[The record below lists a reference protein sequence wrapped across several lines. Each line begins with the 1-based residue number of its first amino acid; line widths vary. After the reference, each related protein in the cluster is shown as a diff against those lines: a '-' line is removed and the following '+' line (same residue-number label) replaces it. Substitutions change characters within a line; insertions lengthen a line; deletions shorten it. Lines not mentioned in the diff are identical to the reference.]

1 MTTIDDIDN
10 FIYFISSVNQT
21 NDSVNQNSL
30 SILLEVDDYWYRY
43 QNQINELSRSDSD
56 LSNASTI
63 VN

>member
-30 SILLEVDDYWYRY
+30 SILLEVDDYRY

-56 LSNASTI
+56 LSNTSTI

>member
-1 MTTIDDIDN
+1 MATIDDIDN

-30 SILLEVDDYWYRY
+30 SILLEVDDRY